1 MPQLEAALS
10 GRRPV
15 GALGQ
20 QVRKFL
26 ASAFTL
32 ILLGL
37 LAAFAWLPGWL
48 DQFINRVEM
57 EAPFE
62 GSAHAQALLGAFG
75 AIDLHADP
83 LLWDRDLGE
92 RHRHGQVDLPRLVE
106 GKVAVQVFGIVTQ
119 TPMGMNFERTPAD
132 DPDMIT
138 LLAVLQRWPTSTWTS
153 RRARAEHQA
162 EELAALAEHSEGRL
176 RMLRTRGDL
185 EEVIQARARG
195 ESVVGGLL
203 GLEGMHALDGELE
216 AVDALFAAGVRMMA
230 PTHFFDNRIAGSS
243 AGVEK
248 YGLTDLGRAA
258 LRRAQELGIVID
270 VAHASPAT
278 IDGMLEIV
286 DAPMVAS
293 HTGVQ
298 ATCPGPRNLSDDHV
312 RAIAE
317 KGGVIGIGYFA
328 GAVCGTS
335 PEHIARAMAHVRK
348 LAGAD
353 HVALGSD
360 FDGAV
365 ATDFDTTGLPLV
377 IDALLAEGF
386 TDDEIR
392 RTLSAN
398 ALRVFREVLPN

>member
-1 MPQLEAALS
+1 M
-10 GRRPV
+10 
-15 GALGQ
+15 
-20 QVRKFL
+20 
-26 ASAFTL
+26 

-37 LAAFAWLPGWL
+37 LVAFAWLPGWI
-48 DQFINRVEM
+48 DQGINRL
-57 EAPFE
+57 EAEPPFD
-62 GSAHAQALLGAFG
+62 GSAHAKALLDAFG
-75 AIDLHADP
+75 AVDLHADP
-83 LLWDRDLGE
+83 LLWDRDLAE
-92 RHRHGQVDLPRLVE
+92 RHDHGQIDLPRLIE

-132 DPDMIT
+132 DPDMVT
-138 LLAVLQRWPTSTWTS
+138 ALAVLQRWPRSTWTS

-162 EELAALAEHSEGRL
+162 ANLAALAERSQGRL
-176 RMLRTRGDL
+176 RILRTRGDL
-185 EEVIQARARG
+185 EDVLQAQARG
-195 ESVVGGLL
+195 EEVVGGLL
-203 GLEGMHALDGELE
+203 GLEGMQALDGELSG
-216 AVDALFAAGVRMMA
+216 VDALFAAGLRMMA

-248 YGLTDLGRAA
+248 YGLTDLGRASI
-258 LRRAQELGIVID
+258 RRAQELGIVID
-270 VAHASPAT
+270 VAHASPTT
-278 IDGMLEIV
+278 IDDLLEIG

-298 ATCPGPRNLSDDHV
+298 ATCPGPRNLSDAHV
-312 RAIAE
+312 RGIAE

-335 PEHIARAMAHVRK
+335 PEHIARAMAHVRS
-348 LAGAD
+348 LVGAD

-365 ATDFDTTGLPLV
+365 ATEFDTTGLSLV
-377 IDALLAEGF
+377 VDALLAEGF

-398 ALRVFREVLPN
+398 ALRVFREILPK